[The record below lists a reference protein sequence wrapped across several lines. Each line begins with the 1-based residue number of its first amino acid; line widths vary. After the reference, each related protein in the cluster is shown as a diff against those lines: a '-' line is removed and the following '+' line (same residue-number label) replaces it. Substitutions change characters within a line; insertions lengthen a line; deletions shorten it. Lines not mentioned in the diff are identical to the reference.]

1 MEVSK
6 YLNKNIKINK
16 IILNGKGEEV
26 STFYKEVKGRIKFEI
41 IRYVD
46 KDGNV
51 KNANGTIKTMEP
63 LSMDMEIIDIET
75 GIIYR
80 LQTAGPVY
88 DLDGTTINHY
98 KGVLI

>member
-1 MEVSK
+1 MDISK
-6 YLNKNIKINK
+6 YLNKNIRINK

-26 STFYKEVKGRIKFEI
+26 KSFYKEVDGRIKFEI

-51 KNANGTIKTMEP
+51 KNASGTIKTMEP
-63 LSMDMEIIDIET
+63 LTMDMEIIDTET
-75 GIIYR
+75 GLSYR
-80 LQTAGPVY
+80 LQACSPVY
-88 DLDGTTINHY
+88 NLDGLTINHF